1 MRVLVT
7 GNLGYIGPVIVRR
20 LRQAGHHV
28 TGVDTGWY
36 VSNYA
41 GEPVWPHVQ
50 HFRDIRNPGYAW
62 SAVDAV
68 VHLAGLSNDPMS
80 DLDPGLTGDINLAGT
95 LGMLDSRARNVI
107 VSSCSVYGSTKE
119 MATEETKP
127 NPLTP
132 YAQAKADV
140 DRYVHRDGDDYF
152 DAVSLR
158 LGTIYG
164 YSPGHRLD
172 LVVNR
177 MVHDALNKGYVTAT
191 GNAAR
196 PLVHVED
203 VASAVLFMLTRQETG
218 IYNVV
223 GENTRMY
230 PLADG
235 VASFAGVPRIYGN
248 GGNDARDYAASGD
261 KLRALG
267 WESQHTVLG
276 SLPVLFERT
285 MALPKG
291 RTYERLPILRA
302 ILESKAA

>member
-20 LRQAGHHV
+20 LKEAGHYV
-28 TGVDTGWY
+28 IGVDTGWY

-41 GEPVWPHVQ
+41 GEPVWPNIQ
-50 HFRDIRNPGYAW
+50 YFEDIRGAGWPTHGYE
-62 SAVDAV
+62 AV

-80 DLDPGLTGDINLAGT
+80 DLDPALTQDINLAGT

-119 MATEETKP
+119 LATEETTP

-140 DRYVHRDGDDYF
+140 DTFVHQRGYF

-158 LGTIYG
+158 LGTVYG

-203 VASAVLFMLTRQETG
+203 VASAVLFMLTRQEGG

-230 PLADG
+230 SLADT
-235 VASFAGVPRIYGN
+235 VASFAGVPRVYVN
-248 GGNDARDYAASGD
+248 GGSDARDYAASGD

-267 WESQHTVLG
+267 CEPQHSVVG

-302 ILESKAA
+302 ILENKAA